1 MITNRQGTI
10 VGVFERRE
18 DADSAVEDLRRA
30 GVRDDDIGFAVR
42 SGEVRDDAS
51 DIPGTAA
58 GEGAATGMLTGGV
71 LGGLVGAAA
80 SGLIPGFGPVIAA
93 GILSTIL
100 GGAAVG
106 AAAGGMLGA
115 LMGLGIPEDEARYY
129 QGEFE
134 AGRVIITVKADSK
147 HDDEADR
154 ILRSHGAYDVRENLS
169 PGVEPAPARRG
180 YHEAIALGG
189 PSSSHTS
196 FHHSWDEVAPTYR
209 DAWEHEHG
217 LSGRR
222 WHDEEAGYHFGYEM
236 SQDPRFV
243 ERGWTESEE
252 ELRTEYDDWAAR
264 HGYMSNYDDPWSHV
278 RDNVRGTW
286 EALRQR
292 THA

>member
-1 MITNRQGTI
+1 MITTNAGTI
-10 VGVFERRE
+10 VGVFEHRE
-18 DADSAVEDLRRA
+18 DADRAVEDLRRA

-42 SGEVRDDAS
+42 GSETTQEEN
-51 DIPGTAA
+51 DIAGTVA

-129 QGEFE
+129 QCEFE
-134 AGRVIITVKADSK
+134 AGRVIITVKASGRY
-147 HDDEADR
+147 DEADR
-154 ILRSHGAYDVRENLS
+154 ILRSHGAYDVRQS
-169 PGVEPAPARRG
+169 PSTEFEAPARRSYG
-180 YHEAIALGG
+180 EAIPLGS
-189 PSSSHTS
+189 PSTTHADT
-196 FHHSWDEVAPTYR
+196 HPSWDEVAPTYR
-209 DAWEHEHG
+209 DAWEREHG
-217 LSGRR
+217 MSGRH

-236 SQDPRFV
+236 ARDPRFM
-243 ERGWTESEE
+243 ERDWADAEE
-252 ELRTEYDDWAAR
+252 DMRTEYDDWAAR

-278 RDNVRGTW
+278 RETARGTW
-286 EALRQR
+286 ETLRQR
-292 THA
+292 TRV